1 MFSLLNLQGCKNEEN
16 CEIDLDDD
24 VQVVFGEGVGEV
36 GDDDEDGGGQ
46 EGGEDAAGQWA
57 GQLEHNF
64 ETQVLVLQFELD
76 YKQRSYSPTCRA
88 TLHRNTPLTEYCS
101 NSLGPLY
108 AMDFG
113 KRIISSSFW

>member
-64 ETQVLVLQFELD
+64 ETQVLVLEFELD
-76 YKQRSYSPTCRA
+76 YK
-88 TLHRNTPLTEYCS
+88 
-101 NSLGPLY
+101 
-108 AMDFG
+108 
-113 KRIISSSFW
+113 K